1 MDTCSA
7 LDDRDQLEMKLIS
20 ISSRLE
26 SIEQILLENNV
37 VSQEV
42 LSKKF
47 VDAFNMKTAQYFANK
62 KAHGAVD

>member
-1 MDTCSA
+1 MDTCNA
-7 LDDRDQLEMKLIS
+7 LDERDQLEMKLIS

-26 SIEQILLENNV
+26 SIEQILLENSV

-47 VDAFNMKTAQYFANK
+47 MDAFNMKTAQYFANK
-62 KAHGAVD
+62 KAREALD